1 MASSRAVE
9 PAARLHIQVR
19 QKIAKG
25 VAAKV
30 GFSFPLRGMA
40 TVAAACAVIGA
51 GVLVWQMQRPST
63 RRLKAPTVTVA
74 REQPAPQLVL
84 HETKTVAPPVN
95 RARQE
100 AVRHSKRRARLN
112 RSGGNPPRRDAMP
125 QVLVP
130 KDEMAL
136 VLELYNGVR
145 TGKIDGASL
154 LATPP
159 GFKREADGTLVPT
172 PIEIKPIEISRLDSG
187 QNGVK
192 NRPDA
197 L

>member
-1 MASSRAVE
+1 
-9 PAARLHIQVR
+9 
-19 QKIAKG
+19 
-25 VAAKV
+25 
-30 GFSFPLRGMA
+30 
-40 TVAAACAVIGA
+40 
-51 GVLVWQMQRPST
+51 
-63 RRLKAPTVTVA
+63 
-74 REQPAPQLVL
+74 
-84 HETKTVAPPVN
+84 
-95 RARQE
+95 
-100 AVRHSKRRARLN
+100 
-112 RSGGNPPRRDAMP
+112 MP